1 MIRVTNCIHYLNKI
15 AFLLGVVV
23 LVSVTTS
30 AWGQAPSLRAV
41 VPADAAPE
49 AMSPLFAEL
58 SVGERKISVPGAA
71 WLQLQFS
78 EVRLG
83 PNGVLTITDTSGES
97 QTFSQAGIDAWVRLS
112 ARFNGS
118 ELRVTLTPG
127 LGATDPVSAKVKEV
141 IIGLPASAVSGA
153 EVETPE
159 PLRNFLG
166 PDIKRFIPDDVR
178 GLQREGVAS
187 REGANTEAIC
197 GQTDDRVASTNPRAG
212 RIMPIGCT
220 GWLIDGG
227 SLLTAGH
234 CIDARTQTV
243 EFNVPASQADG
254 TTVAPPVRDQYRVIA
269 GSIVSQNTGEG
280 NDWAV
285 FRVLPNTQLVS
296 CPPLPRARPFKYP
309 IRTPAQ
315 VRITGYGLDGPAPN
329 FGNPP
334 PRNAQN
340 QTQQTHSGA
349 LSQNTGG
356 PNTGTLKYTPD
367 TQPANSGSPVIVEG
381 TNVTIGI
388 HTNGRCRTE
397 GTNSGTSFRNAAL
410 WTAVNKNLPGSG
422 NGGWESLGG
431 AILEQPSC
439 VSWGANRID
448 CFARGTD
455 KAMHHKFWNGT
466 AWFGWE
472 SLGGAIL
479 EQPSCVPWGANR
491 IDCFA
496 RGTDKAMHHKFWN
509 GTAWFGWES
518 LGGAILEQPSCVSW
532 GANRIDCFARGTD
545 KAMHHKFWNGTAWFG
560 WEGLGGAILEQPSC
574 VSWGANRI
582 DCFARGTDKAMHHK
596 FWNGTAWFG
605 WESLG
610 GAILEQPSCVGW
622 GANRID
628 CFARGTDKAMHHKF
642 WNGTAWF
649 GWESLGGAILEQPS
663 CVSWGANRIDCFARG
678 TDKAMHHKFWNGTA
692 WFGWESLG
700 GAILEQPSCV
710 SWGANR
716 IDCFAR
722 GTDKAMHHKFWN
734 GSQWSN

>member
-1 MIRVTNCIHYLNKI
+1 MIRITNCIHYLNKI

-30 AWGQAPSLRAV
+30 AWGQPAPALRAV
-41 VPADAAPE
+41 VSADAAPE

-58 SVGERKISVPGAA
+58 SVGERMISVPGAA

-127 LGATDPVSAKVKEV
+127 QGATDPVSARVKEV

-178 GLQREGVAS
+178 GLQREGVAP

-197 GQTDDRVASTNPRAG
+197 GATDDRVTSTNPRAG

-234 CIDARTQTV
+234 CINANTQTV

-254 TTVAPPVRDQYRVIA
+254 TPVAPPVRDQYRVIA
-269 GSIVSQNTGEG
+269 GSIVSQNTGVG

-285 FRVLPNTQLVS
+285 FRVLMNTQSGLMPAAAQGATFQVS
-296 CPPLPRARPFKYP
+296 N
-309 IRTPAQ
+309 TNNPAQ
-315 VRITGYGLDGPAPN
+315 VRITGYGVDGPAPN
-329 FGNPP
+329 FGAGG

-356 PNTGTLKYTPD
+356 SNTGILRYNPD
-367 TQPANSGSPVIVEG
+367 TQGGNSGSPVIVEG

-388 HTNGRCRTE
+388 HTNGGCTATG
-397 GTNSGTSFRNAAL
+397 GTNAGTSFRNAVL
-410 WTAVNKNLPGSG
+410 WTTVNNVRVRTGDVLWQHI
-422 NGGWESLGG
+422 NGQVHYWPMLNGQRQGG
-431 AILEQPSC
+431 IDIFTPVGPDWKL
-439 VSWGANRID
+439 VGAGDFNGD
-448 CFARGTD
+448 GTD
-455 KAMHHKFWNGT
+455 DILWQHINGQVHY
-466 AWFGWE
+466 WPMLNGQRQ
-472 SLGGAIL
+472 GGINIFTPVGRDWTLA
-479 EQPSCVPWGANR
+479 GAGDLNG
-491 IDCFA
+491 D
-496 RGTDKAMHHKFWN
+496 GTDDILWQHVFGQVHYWPMLN
-509 GTAWFGWES
+509 GQRQ
-518 LGGAILEQPSCVSW
+518 GGINIFTPVGRDWTLA
-532 GANRIDCFARGTD
+532 GAGDLNGDGTD
-545 KAMHHKFWNGTAWFG
+545 DILWQHVFGQVHYWPMLNGQRQ
-560 WEGLGGAILEQPSC
+560 GGINIFTPVGPDWRL
-574 VSWGANRI
+574 VGAASV
-582 DCFARGTDKAMHHK
+582 D
-596 FWNGTAWFG
+596 
-605 WESLG
+605 
-610 GAILEQPSCVGW
+610 
-622 GANRID
+622 
-628 CFARGTDKAMHHKF
+628 
-642 WNGTAWF
+642 
-649 GWESLGGAILEQPS
+649 
-663 CVSWGANRIDCFARG
+663 
-678 TDKAMHHKFWNGTA
+678 
-692 WFGWESLG
+692 
-700 GAILEQPSCV
+700 
-710 SWGANR
+710 
-716 IDCFAR
+716 
-722 GTDKAMHHKFWN
+722 
-734 GSQWSN
+734 